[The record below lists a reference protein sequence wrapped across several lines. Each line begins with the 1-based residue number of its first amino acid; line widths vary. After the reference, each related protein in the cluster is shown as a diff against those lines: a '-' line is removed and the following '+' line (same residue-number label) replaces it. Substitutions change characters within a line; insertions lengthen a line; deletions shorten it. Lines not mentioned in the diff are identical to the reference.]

1 MFRGGPA
8 GYMVAQPCLGVAQPS
23 VGVAQPSLGVA
34 QPASKQEKTEKLWGG
49 WPSRLYGGPAGYMVG
64 GP

>member
-8 GYMVAQPCLGVAQPS
+8 GYMVAQPS